1 MRRRGPRRG
10 APTAANGDVRRY
22 SAMAVALIASTAVHL
37 VAILVA
43 VIATVR
49 RWMLMAPM
57 AAGAMMLMVTSIRL
71 MGISRDRRRGYS
83 SR

>member
-1 MRRRGPRRG
+1 
-10 APTAANGDVRRY
+10 
-22 SAMAVALIASTAVHL
+22 MAVTLIASTAVHL
-37 VAILVA
+37 VAILMA

-57 AAGAMMLMVTSIRL
+57 AGGAMMLMMVTCIRL
-71 MGISRDRRRGYS
+71 MGISRDRRLGYS

>member
-1 MRRRGPRRG
+1 
-10 APTAANGDVRRY
+10 
-22 SAMAVALIASTAVHL
+22 MAVALIASTAVHL
-37 VAILVA
+37 VAILMA

-57 AAGAMMLMVTSIRL
+57 AAGAMMLMVIRL
-71 MGISRDRRRGYS
+71 MGISRDRRLGYS

>member
-1 MRRRGPRRG
+1 
-10 APTAANGDVRRY
+10 
-22 SAMAVALIASTAVHL
+22 MAVTLIVSTAVHL
-37 VAILVA
+37 VAILMA

-57 AAGAMMLMVTSIRL
+57 AAGAMMLMVIRL
-71 MGISRDRRRGYS
+71 MGISRDRRRSYS

>member
-1 MRRRGPRRG
+1 
-10 APTAANGDVRRY
+10 
-22 SAMAVALIASTAVHL
+22 MAVALIVSTAVHL
-37 VAILVA
+37 VAILMA

-57 AAGAMMLMVTSIRL
+57 AAGAMMLMVIRL
-71 MGISRDRRRGYS
+71 MGISRDRRRSYS